1 MLHPKTSATEH
12 QTAYALR
19 LAPNIDFCTALEDF
33 CRAHEIERATIFG
46 GVGSTV
52 GAVFQD
58 GSVVEP
64 FVTELLIRSGRI
76 VCGPQGHALAELDVA
91 MVDYK
96 GGISEGRLARGL
108 NPILVTAELVIC
120 PN

>member
-1 MLHPKTSATEH
+1 
-12 QTAYALR
+12 
-19 LAPNIDFCTALEDF
+19 
-33 CRAHEIERATIFG
+33 
-46 GVGSTV
+46 
-52 GAVFQD
+52 
-58 GSVVEP
+58 
-64 FVTELLIRSGRI
+64 LIRSGRI
-76 VCGPQGHALAELDVA
+76 VCGPQGDSLAELDVA